1 MKSSFGKIGRK
12 LSMQRYHQSSARLD
26 ELDQA
31 SKDMQDMRNCYDGL
45 LAAAA
50 ATANSVYEFS
60 EALNEMGNCLLGKA
74 AATCD
79 AESGTVLSM
88 LGNSQLE
95 LEKIADTYRSFVVVT
110 ITNPAESLLSELVK
124 VEEMIIQCSEKREV
138 YDHMVAQH
146 REKGKLKSG
155 KLESSIAQKL
165 QEAQDEYEDAAR
177 LCIFRAKSLK
187 EGQWRSLLTQAARHH
202 TAQLNFFRKGLKAVE
217 AVEPFIRNVA
227 EKHRID
233 CQLSGL
239 YDSGSQEGEPM
250 SGHEVPN
257 DGDLSFDYKQKK
269 QGVDDGT
276 LPNPMEVDQVDVPF
290 VQASTLEDLE
300 INQNRHKTEH
310 LFGRQTR
317 VSSYSAPLFPDKIYT
332 SEKLKEAQPGPIP
345 YSYTLPPPIV
355 DTRNPIS
362 KAAPS
367 ISHVNPF
374 PNLHHDSTS
383 TAPLTSKTQSTIN
396 TANIVTPSLQL
407 PAPVTSTAR
416 FSLSQDNYY
425 KTDAS
430 KADRRQSYSG
440 PLPPS
445 KQFSFKKASNSSGPI
460 TSTELP
466 SRTSISKPNLP
477 SNTSPKIS
485 ELHEL
490 PRPPSKPV
498 AISGGLNRHSAPLLS
513 KNQEISP
520 PNKRAMLTSTC
531 ASPLPL
537 PPSVVKF
544 NPTNSGT

>member
-12 LSMQRYHQSSARLD
+12 LSMQKDVRDHHPCVLLD
-26 ELDQA
+26 DLDQA

-60 EALNEMGNCLLGKA
+60 EALSEMGNCLLGKA
-74 AATCD
+74 AAACD
-79 AESGTVLSM
+79 AESVNVLSM
-88 LGNSQLE
+88 LGNLQLE
-95 LEKIADTYRSFVVVT
+95 LEKIADTYRSYVVVT

-124 VEEMIIQCSEKREV
+124 VEEMKFQCSEKREV

-146 REKGKLKSG
+146 REKGKLKTG
-155 KLESSIAQKL
+155 KVESSIAQKL

-177 LCIFRAKSLK
+177 LCVFRAKSLK

-239 YDSGSQEGEPM
+239 YDSGSQEGESM
-250 SGHEVPN
+250 SGHGE
-257 DGDLSFDYKQKK
+257 LRFDYKQKK

-290 VQASTLEDLE
+290 VQASNLEDLE
-300 INQNRHKTEH
+300 INQNRRKTEH

-317 VSSYSAPLFPDKIYT
+317 VSGYSAPLFPDKINT
-332 SEKLKEAQPGPIP
+332 SEKLKEAQPGPISH
-345 YSYTLPPPIV
+345 SYALPPPVV
-355 DTRNPIS
+355 DPRNPIS
-362 KAAPS
+362 KPASS

-374 PNLHHDSTS
+374 PNLHHDSTP

-396 TANIVTPSLQL
+396 TGNIITPPLQL
-407 PAPVTSTAR
+407 PAPVTPTAR
-416 FSLSQDNYY
+416 SSFSQDNYY
-425 KTDAS
+425 KSDAS
-430 KADRRQSYSG
+430 KVDRRQSYSG

-445 KQFSFKKASNSSGPI
+445 KQFSFKMTSNSSGPI
-460 TSTELP
+460 ASTELP

-531 ASPLPL
+531 ASPLPRP